1 MSGKKQHIIPAALI
15 GRFSSDIE
23 TETRSRK
30 VWQIRRGQISA
41 HLKMASQVSVVNRFY
56 DDLDDT
62 NVWKSVDDWGYES
75 PITPLIAKLV
85 HEPPLYLDE
94 FIHVLVPLVSGL
106 FARGQDFND
115 RYNTHPIVQHLKPLG
130 LLSESNLN
138 SNRVDYLLNL
148 LCPIMA
154 SEWEILI
161 LPENISAISNERGLA
176 GFFDSKGRAVG
187 WYIPID
193 KKLILKVTIARRR
206 IIASYKYGSCLLY
219 TSRP

>member
-176 GFFDSKGRAVG
+176 GF
-187 WYIPID
+187 
-193 KKLILKVTIARRR
+193 LIRKVV
-206 IIASYKYGSCLLY
+206 L
-219 TSRP
+219 